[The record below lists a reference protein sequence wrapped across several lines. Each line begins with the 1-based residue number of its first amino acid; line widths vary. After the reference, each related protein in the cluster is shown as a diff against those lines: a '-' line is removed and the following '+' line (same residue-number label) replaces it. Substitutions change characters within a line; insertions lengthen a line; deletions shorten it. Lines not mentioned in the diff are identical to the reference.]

1 MSRYC
6 RMRALQELQQKRVQM
21 LVDNA
26 LPTYIISATTTLHY
40 GRNALTRN
48 WRGETRIPA
57 GILQPFALFHTTV
70 RIMNQEEINLVSETK
85 EKDKTVSSSSKPQHS
100 KVMRS
105 PKVTTN
111 ESLFHRIQKDPNR
124 FLMPEIMKLET
135 NNRKKSVK
143 GLAHG
148 SEDISPSQDKERLIH
163 YWLYVDDKH
172 NGWWYFRR
180 KRKGNTK
187 KVPTFQIDNGRPVC
201 RAHQILAFWFQE
213 HETSSSSS
221 SSVPLPSMELC
232 YLVLAKSLTLPHFA
246 IPLLRTM
253 LDHDQIPDRHAFLSY
268 RASLQRT
275 CRKHVPQTQVIY
287 ALDDGKHVTNMSKLY
302 PSSSSLVATTPDEIT
317 GPASLELL
325 EHEIFCVFHRA
336 YDQQKE
342 ATNREPRNCSDHDP
356 ILSRDIPSK
365 RTIAAWLNSEHT
377 QDRHDAPILVER
389 LVQNEVSKERW
400 KNNCILKAWSR
411 ASTRSDRFDRA
422 ERLLL
427 SMEVSQDPIQ
437 RPDHLSYSFA
447 LETFRGP
454 RHDATSRP
462 DRAENLLKRM
472 VQTSH
477 ENDTQPPTIR
487 DYHTV
492 LQAFCFID
500 PTVLESS
507 FSTDAESA
515 PGGERIADMDTETRQ
530 LLIETMYHNLAC
542 AQQLLDKM
550 KKDYWSGSGSR
561 IQPEKESHEIVI
573 QGWLNG
579 AEWISQLGDPRGLHV
594 ADKCVEQAENCSRKM
609 MSQVTLGAPLPTHND
624 HSSSSEIQEAI
635 AKTRKN
641 LQLLLEGEQS

>member
-1 MSRYC
+1 
-6 RMRALQELQQKRVQM
+6 
-21 LVDNA
+21 
-26 LPTYIISATTTLHY
+26 
-40 GRNALTRN
+40 
-48 WRGETRIPA
+48 
-57 GILQPFALFHTTV
+57 
-70 RIMNQEEINLVSETK
+70 MNQEEIKLVSDTEEK
-85 EKDKTVSSSSKPQHS
+85 EDKTVSSSKPQHS
-100 KVMRS
+100 KVLRS

-124 FLMPEIMKLET
+124 FLMPEIMKLQT
-135 NNRKKSVK
+135 NNPKSANV
-143 GLAHG
+143 LAHG
-148 SEDISPSQDKERLIH
+148 SEDSPSQYKERLIH

-187 KVPTFQIDNGRPVC
+187 KIPMFQIDNGRPVC
-201 RAHQILAFWFQE
+201 RAHQILASWFQE
-213 HETSSSSS
+213 YETSSSSS

-275 CRKHVPQTQVIY
+275 CRKFGPQTQVVY
-287 ALDDGKHVTNMSKLY
+287 ALDDGKHVTNMSNLY
-302 PSSSSLVATTPDEIT
+302 PSSSLFATTPDEIT
-317 GPASLELL
+317 GPTSFELL
-325 EHEIFCVFHRA
+325 ENEIFCVFHRA
-336 YDQQKE
+336 YDQQDGTQKE
-342 ATNREPRNCSDHDP
+342 ATNLEPRIGSDHDS
-356 ILSRDIPSK
+356 ILSSDISFN
-365 RTIAAWLNSEHT
+365 RTIAAWLNSENA

-427 SMEVSQDPIQ
+427 SMEVSKDPIQ

-472 VQTSH
+472 VQTSQ
-477 ENDTQPPTIR
+477 ENHTQPPTIR

-500 PTVLESS
+500 PTVLKTVLESS
-507 FSTDAESA
+507 LSTNDESA
-515 PGGERIADMDTETRQ
+515 PGGEQISDTTPSMDTETRQ

-542 AQQLLDKM
+542 AQELLDKM
-550 KKDYWSGSGSR
+550 KNDYWSGSGSR

-579 AEWISQLGDPRGLHV
+579 AEWIAQLGDPRGLHV
-594 ADKCVEQAENCSRKM
+594 ANKCVEQAENCSRQMK
-609 MSQVTLGAPLPTHND
+609 SQVTLGAPLPTHND

-635 AKTRKN
+635 AKTREN
-641 LQLLLEGEQS
+641 LRFLLEGEQS